1 MRAIKLN
8 RKNKCRKIFKNMTK
22 RKHLCRKIQGTYAET
37 ASKLK
42 YRIYCNKRPGA
53 YKNFPIS
60 GGAPIREGRLKERG
74 GYIIIF
80 VLRGSA

>member
-1 MRAIKLN
+1 MDI
-8 RKNKCRKIFKNMTK
+8 
-22 RKHLCRKIQGTYAET
+22 G
-37 ASKLK
+37 LK
-42 YRIYCNKRPGA
+42 QVGEPIRTYRIYCNKRPGA